1 MKTFARDAVK
11 FMEKWGFDGLDLD
24 YEHPH
29 AAEKAGFANWI
40 KELRNVFGSK
50 YELTAAISASPGVI
64 REGLDVPVMAKYMDA
79 IHIMA
84 YDYHGSWEKKAD
96 HHAALYPRSW
106 DRDLNCDSTVKTLMQ
121 LGAPASKL
129 VLGIPTYGR
138 SWTVQGSNMKPPVA
152 ASGAGTRG
160 PITGEAGNL
169 GYMEICMK
177 VKNDGWKVVE
187 DGNGPYAYGSGN
199 QWVGYDTI
207 KSVTKKAEYVK
218 TKNLGGAMFW
228 DLATDDFNNQCG
240 DGRFPLI
247 TAVSNA
253 LNNC

>member
-1 MKTFARDAVK
+1 MPSISWRMTTTGHGKRRLIT
-11 FMEKWGFDGLDLD
+11 MQPSTL
-24 YEHPH
+24 
-29 AAEKAGFANWI
+29 AA
-40 KELRNVFGSK
+40 
-50 YELTAAISASPGVI
+50 
-64 REGLDVPVMAKYMDA
+64 
-79 IHIMA
+79 
-84 YDYHGSWEKKAD
+84 
-96 HHAALYPRSW
+96 